1 MEKGTKLLINLV
13 NENRLKMLTS
23 LNQNGRRTG
32 YGARLT
38 PYTAVAMPGKRQL
51 LTFQRTLCGTW

>member
-1 MEKGTKLLINLV
+1 MEKEPELLINLV

-23 LNQNGRRTG
+23 LDQNGRRIG
-32 YGARLT
+32 YGARLS

-51 LTFQRTLCGTW
+51 LTFRWTLCGTW